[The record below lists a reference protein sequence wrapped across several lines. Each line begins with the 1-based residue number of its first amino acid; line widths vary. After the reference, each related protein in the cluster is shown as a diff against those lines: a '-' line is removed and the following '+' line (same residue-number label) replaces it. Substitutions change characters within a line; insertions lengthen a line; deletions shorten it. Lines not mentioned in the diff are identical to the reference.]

1 MTTLFTAKET
11 KCLWLITVGVGVC
24 SRLLAIEL
32 ERPNSE
38 AEKSFCCG

>member
-11 KCLWLITVGVGVC
+11 KYLWLLTMGVGVC

-38 AEKSFCCG
+38 TEKFFCCG